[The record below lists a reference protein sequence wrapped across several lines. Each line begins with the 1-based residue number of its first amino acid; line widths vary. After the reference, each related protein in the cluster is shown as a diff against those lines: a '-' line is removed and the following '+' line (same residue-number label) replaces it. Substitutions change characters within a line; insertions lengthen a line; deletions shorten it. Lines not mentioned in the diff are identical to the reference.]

1 MPCARECDSKASIGL
16 YLTALLA
23 TLFFTHVTLQMP
35 RFLKSLYDGVF
46 YDLCRHFVYT
56 SLHPIAIFGYVILI
70 LILITAVRGIARKR
84 YYASVISAVV
94 YFAPTLFVFVVRM
107 TVLFTGLEI
116 PVFLMAYLLWVC
128 GIEGDF
134 LFRLFG
140 SGQVFLVPYWIAITA
155 YASEGGDIWANIE
168 QVRDIYGSIFIIV
181 GLLVLFLGVAA
192 WLNTKYQ
199 GRRLVDSGIYRL
211 TRHPQYLG
219 YILWSYGMLILSTY
233 NQAPGLTPTAITLNW
248 LVSSLILVGV
258 ALAEEINLRSD
269 DGLNYV
275 EYAERTSFM
284 FPLPRSVRRV
294 VSTPFRIIW
303 GSNYPE
309 NLRTVLKTLV
319 LIFLVVS
326 IPDLLLGGLYQF
338 WSPHH

>member
-1 MPCARECDSKASIGL
+1 MKRRVEPASISI

-23 TLFFTHVTLQMP
+23 TLFFTHVTLQIP

-46 YDLCRHFVYT
+46 YDLFSHFRAI
-56 SLHPIAIFGYVILI
+56 LDPITIFGDLILI
-70 LILITAVRGIARKR
+70 LILITAVKGIVRKR

-94 YFAPTLFVFVVRM
+94 YFTPTLFVFIVGM
-107 TVLFTGLEI
+107 TILFTGLEI
-116 PVFLMAYLLWVC
+116 PVFLIGITLRLC

-134 LFRLFG
+134 LLWGLFY
-140 SGQVFLVPYWIAITA
+140 SGQVFFVPYWLAITA
-155 YASEGGDIWANIE
+155 YASEGDRLWANIE
-168 QVRDIYGSIFIIV
+168 QVRDVYGGIFIVV

-192 WLNTKYQ
+192 WLNSKYQ

-233 NQAPGLTPTAITLNW
+233 NQAPWSTPTAITLNW

-258 ALAEEINLRSD
+258 ALVEEINLRSD

-275 EYAERTSFM
+275 EYADRVSFM
-284 FPLPRSVRRV
+284 FPLPRWVRRI
-294 VSTPFRIIW
+294 VSAPFRSIW
-303 GSNYPE
+303 GSDFPE
-309 NLRTVLKTLV
+309 NLRMVLKTLV

-326 IPDLLLGGLYQF
+326 LPELILGGLYQF
-338 WSPHH
+338 WYPY

>member
-1 MPCARECDSKASIGL
+1 MKRRVEAASIGI

-23 TLFFTHVTLQMP
+23 TLFFTYVTLQIP
-35 RFLKSLYDGVF
+35 RFLKSLSYGVF
-46 YDLCRHFVYT
+46 YDVCSHFRAGGL
-56 SLHPIAIFGYVILI
+56 SPIVILGDVILI
-70 LILITAVRGIARKR
+70 LVLATAIIGIVRKR
-84 YYASVISAVV
+84 YYASVLSAVA
-94 YFAPTLFVFVVRM
+94 YFTPTLFVFVAGM
-107 TVLFTGLEI
+107 STLFTGLEI
-116 PVFLMAYLLWVC
+116 LVFLIAYILRVC

-134 LFRLFG
+134 LVRLFC
-140 SGQVFLVPYWIAITA
+140 SGQVFFVPYWIAITA

-168 QVRDIYGSIFIIV
+168 QVRDVYGSIFIIV

-233 NQAPGLTPTAITLNW
+233 NQAPWSQPVAVTLNW
-248 LVSSLILVGV
+248 FVSSLILVGV
-258 ALAEEINLRSD
+258 ALVEEINLRLD

-275 EYAERTSFM
+275 EYAKRASFM

-294 VSTPFRIIW
+294 ASTPFRIMW
-303 GSNYPE
+303 GSDHPE
-309 NLRTVLKTLV
+309 NLRMVLKTLV

-326 IPDLLLGGLYQF
+326 LPELILGGTYQF
-338 WSPHH
+338 WNPHN

>member
-1 MPCARECDSKASIGL
+1 MPCARECDSTASIGI

-23 TLFFTHVTLQMP
+23 TLFFTHVTLQIP

-46 YDLCRHFVYT
+46 YDLFSHFKAI
-56 SLHPIAIFGYVILI
+56 LDPITIFGNVILI
-70 LILITAVRGIARKR
+70 LILITAVKGIVRKR

-94 YFAPTLFVFVVRM
+94 YFTPTLFVFVVRM
-107 TVLFTGLEI
+107 TIIFTGLEI
-116 PVFLMAYLLWVC
+116 LGFLIAYIFRGWGIGSEVLL
-128 GIEGDF
+128 
-134 LFRLFG
+134 RLFG
-140 SGQVFLVPYWIAITA
+140 SGQVFFVPYWIAITA
-155 YASEGGDIWANIE
+155 YASEGGRIWANIE
-168 QVRDIYGSIFIIV
+168 QVRDVYGSIFIIV

-233 NQAPGLTPTAITLNW
+233 NQAPWRTPTAITLNW

-275 EYAERTSFM
+275 EYADRVFFM
-284 FPLPRSVRRV
+284 FPLPRLVRRV
-294 VSTPFRIIW
+294 VSTPFRIMW
-303 GSNYPE
+303 GSDFPE
-309 NLRTVLKTLV
+309 NLRMVLKTLV

-326 IPDLLLGGLYQF
+326 IPELILGGTYQF
-338 WSPHH
+338 WNPYH

>member
-1 MPCARECDSKASIGL
+1 MKSKKCYLIFLGL

-23 TLFFTHVTLQMP
+23 TLFFTHVTLQIP
-35 RFLKSLYDGVF
+35 RFLKSLTNGVF
-46 YDLCRHFVYT
+46 DDLLSHFVYL

-70 LILITAVRGIARKR
+70 LILITAVKGIVRKR

-94 YFAPTLFVFVVRM
+94 YFTPTLFVFIVGM
-107 TVLFTGLEI
+107 TILFTGLEI
-116 PVFLMAYLLWVC
+116 PVFLIAYIFSGL

-134 LFRLFG
+134 VLRLYG

-168 QVRDIYGSIFIIV
+168 QVRDVYGGIFIIV

-233 NQAPGLTPTAITLNW
+233 NQAPWSTPTAITLNW
-248 LVSSLILVGV
+248 LVSSLILVGL
-258 ALAEEINLRSD
+258 ALVEEINLRSD

-275 EYAERTSFM
+275 EYADRVSFM

-303 GSNYPE
+303 GGDYPE
-309 NLRTVLKTLV
+309 NLRMVFATLALV
-319 LIFLVVS
+319 FLAVS
-326 IPDLLLGGLYQF
+326 LPDLILGGLYQF
-338 WSPHH
+338 WNPHH

>member
-1 MPCARECDSKASIGL
+1 MKRRVDPASISI

-23 TLFFTHVTLQMP
+23 TLFFTYVTLQIP

-46 YDLCRHFVYT
+46 DDLCSHFVYI

-70 LILITAVRGIARKR
+70 LILITAVKGIVRKR
-84 YYASVISAVV
+84 YYASVLSAVV
-94 YFAPTLFVFVVRM
+94 YFTPTLFVFVVRM
-107 TVLFTGLEI
+107 TILFTGLEI
-116 PVFLMAYLLWVC
+116 LVFLTL
-128 GIEGDF
+128 GIT
-134 LFRLFG
+134 LRLYG

-168 QVRDIYGSIFIIV
+168 QVRDVYGSIFIIV

-233 NQAPGLTPTAITLNW
+233 NQAPWRTPTAITLNW

-258 ALAEEINLRSD
+258 ALVEEINLRLD

-275 EYAERTSFM
+275 EYAVRVSFM
-284 FPLPRSVRRV
+284 FPLPRLVRRI
-294 VSTPFRIIW
+294 VSAPFRVIW
-303 GSNYPE
+303 GSDFPE
-309 NLRTVLKTLV
+309 NLRMVFVTLV
-319 LIFLVVS
+319 LVFFMISLPEL
-326 IPDLLLGGLYQF
+326 ILGGLYKF
-338 WSPHH
+338 WNPY

>member
-1 MPCARECDSKASIGL
+1 MKSKKCYLIFLGL

-23 TLFFTHVTLQMP
+23 TLFFTHVTLQIP
-35 RFLKSLYDGVF
+35 RFLKSLTNGVF
-46 YDLCRHFVYT
+46 DDLLSHFVYL

-70 LILITAVRGIARKR
+70 LILITAVKGIVRKR
-84 YYASVISAVV
+84 YYASVLSAVV
-94 YFAPTLFVFVVRM
+94 YFTPTLFVFVVGM
-107 TVLFTGLEI
+107 TILFTGLEI
-116 PVFLMAYLLWVC
+116 PVFLIAYIFSGL

-134 LFRLFG
+134 LLRLYG

-155 YASEGGDIWANIE
+155 YASEGGRIWANIE
-168 QVRDIYGSIFIIV
+168 QVRDVYGGIFIVV

-192 WLNTKYQ
+192 WLNSKYQ

-233 NQAPGLTPTAITLNW
+233 NQAPWSTPTAITLNW
-248 LVSSLILVGV
+248 LVSSLILVGL
-258 ALAEEINLRSD
+258 ALVEEINLRSD

-275 EYAERTSFM
+275 EYADRVSFM

-303 GSNYPE
+303 GGDYPE
-309 NLRTVLKTLV
+309 NLRMVFATLALV
-319 LIFLVVS
+319 FLAVS
-326 IPDLLLGGLYQF
+326 LPDLILGGLYQF
-338 WSPHH
+338 WNPHH

>member
-1 MPCARECDSKASIGL
+1 MKSKKCYLIFLGL

-23 TLFFTHVTLQMP
+23 TLFFTHVTLQIP
-35 RFLKSLYDGVF
+35 RFLKSITNGVF
-46 YDLCRHFVYT
+46 DDLCSHFKWG
-56 SLHPIAIFGYVILI
+56 HDPITLIFGNVILI
-70 LILITAVRGIARKR
+70 LILITAVKGIVRKR

-94 YFAPTLFVFVVRM
+94 YFTPTLFVFIVGM
-107 TVLFTGLEI
+107 TILFTGLEI
-116 PVFLMAYLLWVC
+116 PVFLIAYIFSGL

-134 LFRLFG
+134 VLRLYG

-155 YASEGGDIWANIE
+155 YASEGGRIWANIE
-168 QVRDIYGSIFIIV
+168 QVRDVYGGIFIVV

-192 WLNTKYQ
+192 WLNSKYQ

-233 NQAPGLTPTAITLNW
+233 NQAPWSTPTAITLNW
-248 LVSSLILVGV
+248 LVSSLILVGL
-258 ALAEEINLRSD
+258 ALVEEINLRSD

-275 EYAERTSFM
+275 EYADRVSFM

-303 GSNYPE
+303 GGDYPE
-309 NLRTVLKTLV
+309 NLRMVFATLALV
-319 LIFLVVS
+319 FLAVS
-326 IPDLLLGGLYQF
+326 LPDLILGGLYQF
-338 WSPHH
+338 WNPHH